1 MINDQDKLQYYCTY
15 LDFDPDI
22 RNMIYTTS
30 RIERLNKS
38 FKRTLK
44 IRNSMPSVESVL
56 TLLSKVA
63 LDINNN
69 TYQHPVSRFIISNL
83 FN

>member
-1 MINDQDKLQYYCTY
+1 
-15 LDFDPDI
+15 
-22 RNMIYTTS
+22 MIYTTN

-44 IRNSMPSVESVL
+44 VRNSMSNVESVL

-69 TYQHPVSRFIISNL
+69 NTYQHQVSRFIKSNL

>member
-1 MINDQDKLQYYCTY
+1 
-15 LDFDPDI
+15 
-22 RNMIYTTS
+22 MIYTTN

-44 IRNSMPSVESVL
+44 VRNSMSNVESVL

-69 TYQHPVSRFIISNL
+69 TYQHQVSRFIKSNL